1 MRKVFS
7 FLLLVSIM
15 LACQKGEND
24 PAISLISRKSRLSG
38 QWMVRGFEGESN
50 GVKRSFDGSKMNYTV
65 TDSITISR
73 DYTWEFTFTKE
84 GGYTSTTTE
93 NFPADSIANRD
104 PFLTT
109 IISTGD
115 WEFTGGNNTPN
126 KSQLLL
132 MTTEVQRTESDKSSN
147 VNIVATENPMT
158 GMVYN
163 ITGLSSKE
171 MSLSYNEVISNAFGQ
186 SINSGELV
194 LKKL

>member
-93 NFPADSIANRD
+93 NFPA
-104 PFLTT
+104 T